1 MNFKKLLSIS
11 FIVIFFYLI
20 FHHLQ
25 LLIYSGNFFSDQ
37 INTYAYSIYMP
48 HGLRI
53 LFFLIYGY
61 RCMPGLLIAHFF
73 GSLSNDMIGTT
84 LISNFDLIYSIL
96 IPTICV
102 PLSALIIEKF
112 SNDNQNKFTM
122 PYLVLITILSTF
134 INGFT
139 TNVLRYYLV
148 YDENYD
154 RLIDELLGY
163 FIGDISGVIIIVFSY
178 LVLKRIFIISVD
190 KNN

>member
-1 MNFKKLLSIS
+1 
-11 FIVIFFYLI
+11 
-20 FHHLQ
+20 
-25 LLIYSGNFFSDQ
+25 
-37 INTYAYSIYMP
+37 
-48 HGLRI
+48 
-53 LFFLIYGY
+53 
-61 RCMPGLLIAHFF
+61 
-73 GSLSNDMIGTT
+73 MIGST

-112 SNDNQNKFTM
+112 SNDNQKKFTM

-148 YDENYD
+148 YEENID
-154 RLIDELLGY
+154 RFFDELLGY

>member
-1 MNFKKLLSIS
+1 MNIKKLFSIS
-11 FIVIFFYLI
+11 FIVVFFYVI
-20 FHHLQ
+20 AHHLQ
-25 LLIYSGNFFSDQ
+25 LIIYSGNFFSDQ
-37 INTYAYSIYMP
+37 INTYAYSIYIP

-61 RCMPGLLIAHFF
+61 RCLPGLLIAHFF

-102 PLSALIIEKF
+102 PLSALIIQKF
-112 SNDNQNKFTM
+112 TNDQNKFTI

-148 YDENYD
+148 YEENIE
-154 RLIDELLGY
+154 RFINELLGY
-163 FIGDISGVIIIVFSY
+163 FIGDISGVVIIVLGY
-178 LVLKRIFIISVD
+178 LILKRIFIISVD
-190 KNN
+190 KNS

>member
-1 MNFKKLLSIS
+1 MNIKKLFSIS
-11 FIVIFFYLI
+11 FIVIFFYVI
-20 FHHLQ
+20 AHQLQ
-25 LLIYSGNFFSDQ
+25 LIIYSGNFLTNQ
-37 INTYAYSIYMP
+37 INTYAYSIYIP

-73 GSLSNDMIGTT
+73 GSLSNDMISTT

-112 SNDNQNKFTM
+112 TNGNQNKFTM

-134 INGFT
+134 INGLT
-139 TNVLRYYLV
+139 TNVLRYNLV
-148 YDENYD
+148 YDKNFD
-154 RLIDELLGY
+154 RFIDELLGY

-190 KNN
+190 KNS

>member
-1 MNFKKLLSIS
+1 
-11 FIVIFFYLI
+11 
-20 FHHLQ
+20 
-25 LLIYSGNFFSDQ
+25 
-37 INTYAYSIYMP
+37 MP

>member
-1 MNFKKLLSIS
+1 MNIKKLFSIS
-11 FIVIFFYLI
+11 FIVIFFYI
-20 FHHLQ
+20 IAHQLQ
-25 LLIYSGNFFSDQ
+25 LIIYSGNFLSDQ
-37 INTYAYSIYMP
+37 INTYAYSIYIP

-61 RCMPGLLIAHFF
+61 WCLPGLLVAHLF
-73 GSLSNDMIGTT
+73 GNLSNDMISNT

-112 SNDNQNKFTM
+112 GKNHLNKFTM
-122 PYLVLITILSTF
+122 SYLTTLTILSSF

-148 YDENYD
+148 YDENID
-154 RLIDELLGY
+154 RFIDELLGY
-163 FIGDISGVIIIVFSY
+163 FIGDISGVVIIVLGY
-178 LVLKRIFIISVD
+178 LILKRIFIISVD
-190 KNN
+190 KNS